1 MVLKVDN
8 VAPDFMLKDQHGKE
22 FKLSDFRRKVIF
34 LSFHPLAWTEV
45 CAEQMKSLEARM
57 EDFESLNVVVAGL
70 SVDSVP
76 CKHAWMKNLG
86 IKNLRV
92 LADFWPHGEVAK
104 KFGILRKEGFSER
117 ANIVIDKTGR
127 IVWVKVYAIPELPD
141 VNGILRFLKNY
152 LEDK

>member
-45 CAEQMKSLEARM
+45 WAEQMKSLEARM

-141 VNGILRFLKNY
+141 VDGILRFLKNY

>member
-141 VNGILRFLKNY
+141 VDGILRFLKNY

>member
-22 FKLSDFRRKVIF
+22 FKLSDFRGKVIL
-34 LSFHPLAWTEV
+34 LSFHPLAWTKV

-76 CKHAWMKNLG
+76 CKHAWMKSLG

-104 KFGILRKEGFSER
+104 NFGILRKEGFSER

-141 VNGILRFLKNY
+141 ANGILRFLKNY
-152 LEDK
+152 LKDN

>member
-76 CKHAWMKNLG
+76 CKHAWMKSLG

-104 KFGILRKEGFSER
+104 NFGILRKEGFSER

-141 VNGILRFLKNY
+141 ANGILRFLKNY
-152 LEDK
+152 LKDN

>member
-22 FKLSDFRRKVIF
+22 FKLSDFRGKVIL
-34 LSFHPLAWTEV
+34 LSFHPLAWTKV

-104 KFGILRKEGFSER
+104 NFGILRKEGFSER

-152 LEDK
+152 LKDN